1 MDSIASGNVRAGL
14 EGRAGARSV
23 GRGLNLFLSSI
34 RLHHPVGGALRLTSR
49 TRPTD
54 LPDAEQPCTR
64 RRPCVRAWLAA
75 SARDN
80 SGRGRS
86 RRVELR
92 KKLRNEPNHSAG
104 NPGESEVSAGA
115 NEPSGLV
122 EQGCEIGTGGR
133 RAARFAL
140 MRVPLAP
147 IGASRPKSD
156 ASRPGSAAVA
166 GMAGISNLGCHRP
179 PQSSRQEAGEALACT
194 GRCCPRLGAM
204 ITFLQRGR
212 LIDVRRNVEAAA
224 VKRPL
229 GDGIVPWGKRVPD
242 TVLVATTECRSTCLL
257 LRSTARGR
265 GAPTIIDN
273 N

>member
-1 MDSIASGNVRAGL
+1 VYRAATVRPRAACRIGSRQLGSWSEQASWDSLKTAK
-14 EGRAGARSV
+14 
-23 GRGLNLFLSSI
+23 
-34 RLHHPVGGALRLTSR
+34 R
-49 TRPTD
+49 T
-54 LPDAEQPCTR
+54 QSHR
-64 RRPCVRAWLAA
+64 R
-75 SARDN
+75 
-80 SGRGRS
+80 
-86 RRVELR
+86 
-92 KKLRNEPNHSAG
+92 
-104 NPGESEVSAGA
+104 NPGESEVSAVR
-115 NEPSGLV
+115 NEPGGLV

-133 RAARFAL
+133 LAAGRAARFTL

-166 GMAGISNLGCHRP
+166 GMAGISNLGCHRT
-179 PQSSRQEAGEALACT
+179 PQSSRQDAGEALACT

-212 LIDVRRNVEAAA
+212 LIDVRRSVEAAA

-242 TVLVATTECRSTCLL
+242 TVLVATAECRSTCLR

-265 GAPTIIDN
+265 GAPTTIDN